1 MTMQKDQAVQGALF
15 ALGAYFLW
23 GIAPIYFKQLMHVP
37 ANEILSHR
45 VIWSFLLLLALLSF
59 LGYWP
64 RVRAM
69 LREPRHLL
77 MLLVSSLT
85 IGLNWLVFIWAVNN
99 DHMLDASLGYYI
111 NPLFNIVLA
120 MLFLGE
126 RFRPVQWLAV
136 GLAAS
141 GVLIQLLVFGSLP
154 WVALV
159 LATTFGCYGL
169 IRKKVPVDPF
179 TGLMLETLVLLP
191 IAAIYLWGFA
201 DSATSQMST
210 NSLNTNLWL
219 IAAGIVTTAPLLLFA
234 GAAKRLKLSTLG
246 FFQYLGPSLM
256 FLLAVLLYD
265 EPFTQD
271 KVITFAL
278 IWVALVIYTLDSV
291 RQRKRHALP
300 NRPRATPL
308 K

>member
-1 MTMQKDQAVQGALF
+1 MEKDHAAQGALY

-37 ANEILSHR
+37 AYEILTHR
-45 VIWSFLLLLALLSF
+45 VLWSFLLLLALISA

-77 MLLVSSLT
+77 MLLLSSVT
-85 IGLNWLVFIWAVNN
+85 IGLNWLIFIWAVNN

-126 RFRPVQWLAV
+126 RFRPTQWLAV
-136 GLAAS
+136 ALAGG

-154 WVALV
+154 WVALA
-159 LATTFGCYGL
+159 LATSFGCYGL

-191 IAAIYLWGFA
+191 AAALYLWGFA
-201 DSATSQMST
+201 DSTTSQMSH

-219 IAAGIVTTAPLLLFA
+219 ISAGLVTTAPLLLFA
-234 GAAKRLKLSTLG
+234 SAAKRLRLSTLG

-278 IWVALVIYTLDSV
+278 IWLALVIYTLDGV
-291 RQRKRHALP
+291 RQRRRNSLQ
-300 NRPRATPL
+300 NSPRL
-308 K
+308 HR

>member
-1 MTMQKDQAVQGALF
+1 MEKDHAAQGALY

-37 ANEILSHR
+37 AYEILTHR
-45 VIWSFLLLLALLSF
+45 VIWSFLLLLALISA

-69 LREPRHLL
+69 LREPKHLL
-77 MLLVSSLT
+77 MLLTSSVI
-85 IGLNWLVFIWAVNN
+85 IGLNWLIFIWAVNN

-126 RFRPVQWLAV
+126 RFRPTQWLAV
-136 GLAAS
+136 ALACS
-141 GVLIQLLVFGSLP
+141 GVAIQLLVFGSLP

-159 LATTFGCYGL
+159 LATSFGCYGL

-191 IAAIYLWGFA
+191 AAALYLWGFA
-201 DSATSQMST
+201 DSATSQMSH
-210 NSLNTNLWL
+210 NSLNTNLLL
-219 IAAGIVTTAPLLLFA
+219 ISAGLVTTAPLLLFA
-234 GAAKRLKLSTLG
+234 GAARRLRLSTLG

-265 EPFTQD
+265 EPFTLD
-271 KVITFAL
+271 KAITFAL
-278 IWVALVIYTLDSV
+278 IWVALVIYTLDGV
-291 RQRKRHALP
+291 KQRRRNSLQNDPSAV
-300 NRPRATPL
+300 PL

>member
-1 MTMQKDQAVQGALF
+1 MEKDHAAQGALF

-23 GIAPIYFKQLMHVP
+23 GIAPLYFKQLIAVP
-37 ANEILSHR
+37 ALEVLTHR
-45 VIWSFLLLLALLSF
+45 VIWSFLLLLALISA

-64 RVRAM
+64 RVRAI
-69 LREPRHLL
+69 LRTPRQLL
-77 MLLVSSLT
+77 LLGLSSVT

-126 RFRPVQWLAV
+126 RFRTMQWLAV
-136 GLAAS
+136 GLAS
-141 GVLIQLLVFGSLP
+141 LGVAIQILVFGSLP

-159 LATTFGCYGL
+159 LACSFGCYGL

-191 IAAIYLWGFA
+191 AAALYLWGFA
-201 DSATSQMST
+201 DTTTSHLGE
-210 NSLNTNLWL
+210 NPLSLNLWL
-219 IAAGIVTTAPLLLFA
+219 ISAGIVTTAPLLLFA
-234 GAAKRLKLSTLG
+234 GAARRLRLSTLG

-256 FLLAVLLYD
+256 FLLAVLLYN

-271 KVITFAL
+271 KLITFAL
-278 IWVALVIYTLDSV
+278 IWTALVIYTLDGL
-291 RQRKRHALP
+291 RQRRRNVLQNSGGP
-300 NRPRATPL
+300 EPL

>member
-1 MTMQKDQAVQGALF
+1 MEKDQSTQGALF

-23 GIAPIYFKQLMHVP
+23 GIAPMYFKQLTQVP
-37 ANEILSHR
+37 AYEILTHR
-45 VIWSFLLLLALLSF
+45 VIWSFLLLLALISG

-69 LREPRHLL
+69 LREPKHLL
-77 MLLVSSLT
+77 MLVISST
-85 IGLNWLVFIWAVNN
+85 IIGLNWLVFIWAVNN

-126 RFRPVQWLAV
+126 RFRPMQWLAV

-141 GVLIQLLVFGSLP
+141 GVVIQLLVFGSLP

-159 LATTFGCYGL
+159 LAISFGFYGL

-191 IAAIYLWGFA
+191 VAALYLWGFA
-201 DSATSQMST
+201 DSATSQMSS

-219 IAAGIVTTAPLLLFA
+219 MAAGVVTTAPLLLFA
-234 GAAKRLKLSTLG
+234 GAAKRLRLSTLG

-271 KVITFAL
+271 KIITFAL
-278 IWVALVIYTLDSV
+278 IWVALVIYTLDGV
-291 RQRKRHALP
+291 RQRRR
-300 NRPRATPL
+300 RPL
-308 K
+308 VSNK

>member
-1 MTMQKDQAVQGALF
+1 MEKDQAVQGALF

-23 GIAPIYFKQLMHVP
+23 GIAPIYFKQLLAVP
-37 ANEILSHR
+37 AFEILTHR
-45 VIWSFLLLLALLSF
+45 VIWSFLLLLALITV

-64 RVRAM
+64 RVRAL
-69 LREPRHLL
+69 LRAPRQLL
-77 MLLVSSLT
+77 LLLLSSVT

-136 GLAAS
+136 GLAS
-141 GVLIQLLVFGSLP
+141 TGVLIQVLVFGSLP

-159 LATTFGCYGL
+159 LALSFGLYGL

-191 IAAIYLWGFA
+191 AATLYLWGFA
-201 DSATSQMST
+201 DTATSHLGD
-210 NSLNTNLWL
+210 NPLSLNLWL
-219 IAAGIVTTAPLLLFA
+219 IAAGVVTTAPLLLFA
-234 GAAKRLKLSTLG
+234 GAARRLRLSTLG

-256 FLLAVLLYD
+256 FLLAVLLYN

-278 IWVALVIYTLDSV
+278 IWTALVIYTLDGL
-291 RQRKRHALP
+291 RQRRRNALP
-300 NRPRATPL
+300 SSGAPGSL

>member
-1 MTMQKDQAVQGALF
+1 MEKDQSTQGALF

-23 GIAPIYFKQLMHVP
+23 GIAPMYFKQLTQVP
-37 ANEILSHR
+37 AYEILTHR
-45 VIWSFLLLLALLSF
+45 VIWSFLLLLALISG

-69 LREPRHLL
+69 LREPKHLL
-77 MLLVSSLT
+77 MLVISST
-85 IGLNWLVFIWAVNN
+85 IIGLNWLVFIWAVNN

-126 RFRPVQWLAV
+126 RFRPMQWLAV

-141 GVLIQLLVFGSLP
+141 GVVIQLLVFGSLP

-159 LATTFGCYGL
+159 LAISFGFYGL

-191 IAAIYLWGFA
+191 VAALYLWGFA
-201 DSATSQMST
+201 DSATSQMSS

-219 IAAGIVTTAPLLLFA
+219 MAAGVVTTAPLLLFA
-234 GAAKRLKLSTLG
+234 GAAKRLRLSTLG

-271 KVITFAL
+271 KIISFAL
-278 IWVALVIYTLDSV
+278 IWVALVIYTLDGV
-291 RQRKRHALP
+291 RQRRR
-300 NRPRATPL
+300 RPL
-308 K
+308 VSNK